1 MSFNETDIALLRK
14 LYHYGYI
21 GHRHTEVNN
30 ALKGFPRDRGREVKK
45 SLRKLVRLGLIIQ
58 YPSAGEIHVS
68 LNPRRISE
76 IREIIKET

>member
-1 MSFNETDIALLRK
+1 MSFDEVDVTLLRK

-21 GHRHTEVNN
+21 GHRHTELRN
-30 ALKGFPRDRGREVKK
+30 ALRGFPRGRGREVKK

-58 YPSAGEIHVS
+58 YPSTGEIHVS
-68 LNPRRISE
+68 LNSRRISE